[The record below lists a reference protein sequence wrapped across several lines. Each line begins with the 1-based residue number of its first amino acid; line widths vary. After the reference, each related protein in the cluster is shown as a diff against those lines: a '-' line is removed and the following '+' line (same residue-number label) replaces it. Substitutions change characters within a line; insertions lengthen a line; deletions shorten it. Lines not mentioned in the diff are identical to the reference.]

1 MKKFMAVLAMVAV
14 VAFAAP
20 ALAATNPFMDV
31 PQGHW
36 SYDAVG
42 LLASRGIVSG
52 YPDGA
57 FKGAQPATRI
67 QGCAARD
74 PLRDGVRSGARA
86 RDRRR

>member
-57 FKGAQPATRI
+57 FK
-67 QGCAARD
+67 CAARD
-74 PLRDGVRSGARA
+74 PLRDASVVPARS
-86 RDRRR
+86 